1 MLHQIKK
8 LFKPAF
14 LETELKY
21 YTPIVKEIRS
31 QQKTLQWKS
40 DHAITDLSTEIIKAS
55 RNNISLDKLLVT
67 AYALA
72 SEAIVR
78 KLKITPYDVQLI
90 AAIALHHGK
99 IIEMNTGE
107 GKTLT
112 ATLPAYLNAIMGKGV
127 HILTFNDYLA
137 KRDAT
142 WMQPVYEYLGLS
154 VGTIHEG
161 MTSDE
166 RKKAYQKNITYLTA
180 KEGGFD
186 YLRSSLATD
195 SSNIILPNAS
205 FAIIDE
211 VDSILIDEARI
222 PMVIVGSMKEEHS
235 VDVLQIS
242 SLVRNLVRHLDFQT
256 DQYALNIYLTENGLK
271 KIETQLGCNNLYDES
286 SKNQEILSR
295 VHQSLQ
301 AHWLLNRDVDYIVR
315 NNTIE
320 LVDEFTGRIVENRK
334 WPHGLQAAIEAKENI
349 PIQPEG
355 RILGK
360 TTLPHFI
367 KTYPKISGMTG
378 TATASAEEFASVYG
392 IPVVIIPPNKPSKR
406 IDQPD
411 HIFLTKRAKFN
422 ALIEEIKK
430 VHSTGRPILVGTP
443 TIEESEAVASR
454 LLSENIFCETLN
466 AKNDEEEAGIIAK
479 AGMLGAITISTNM
492 AGRGTDIKLGGDEG
506 VNRDI
511 IINLGGL
518 YVIGT
523 NRFESRRIDYQLR
536 GRSGRQGD
544 VGESRFFVS
553 LEDDLLKKHGIDE
566 LIPKRLLKTGRTSR
580 SGYATILREID
591 RAQRIVEGKNFDIR
605 KTLNKYASIVEIQR
619 KILHQRRQAALENN
633 SESLLAEHNADH
645 HYHLTQ
651 QFGKTLIEKVEA
663 QVTIAIIDKHWADY
677 LEEVERIRQ
686 GIYLVT
692 LGGMDP
698 FYEFQKQT
706 AELFKELLSGIDN
719 AIIFKMTTLQIT
731 ADGIDL
737 EKEDLTTP
745 TSTWTYLVND
755 NPFGDKLENILR
767 GTANMGL
774 AAGAAILWP
783 LLTLYFFT
791 LNVFQKHHRR
801 R

>member
-1 MLHQIKK
+1 
-8 LFKPAF
+8 
-14 LETELKY
+14 
-21 YTPIVKEIRS
+21 
-31 QQKTLQWKS
+31 
-40 DHAITDLSTEIIKAS
+40 
-55 RNNISLDKLLVT
+55 
-67 AYALA
+67 
-72 SEAIVR
+72 
-78 KLKITPYDVQLI
+78 
-90 AAIALHHGK
+90 
-99 IIEMNTGE
+99 
-107 GKTLT
+107 
-112 ATLPAYLNAIMGKGV
+112 
-127 HILTFNDYLA
+127 
-137 KRDAT
+137 
-142 WMQPVYEYLGLS
+142 
-154 VGTIHEG
+154 
-161 MTSDE
+161 
-166 RKKAYQKNITYLTA
+166 
-180 KEGGFD
+180 
-186 YLRSSLATD
+186 
-195 SSNIILPNAS
+195 
-205 FAIIDE
+205 
-211 VDSILIDEARI
+211 
-222 PMVIVGSMKEEHS
+222 
-235 VDVLQIS
+235 
-242 SLVRNLVRHLDFQT
+242 
-256 DQYALNIYLTENGLK
+256 
-271 KIETQLGCNNLYDES
+271 
-286 SKNQEILSR
+286 
-295 VHQSLQ
+295 
-301 AHWLLNRDVDYIVR
+301 
-315 NNTIE
+315 
-320 LVDEFTGRIVENRK
+320 
-334 WPHGLQAAIEAKENI
+334 
-349 PIQPEG
+349 
-355 RILGK
+355 
-360 TTLPHFI
+360 
-367 KTYPKISGMTG
+367 MTG

-443 TIEESEAVASR
+443 TIEESEAVAGR

-466 AKNDEEEAGIIAK
+466 AKNDEEEAGIIEK

-633 SESLLAEHNADH
+633 GESLLAEHNADH
-645 HYHLTQ
+645 HHHLTQ
-651 QFGKTLIEKVEA
+651 QFGKTLIVKVEA

-719 AIIFKMTTLQIT
+719 AIVSKMTTVQIT

-737 EKEDLTTP
+737 KKEDLTTP

-791 LNVFQKHHRR
+791 LSVFQKHHRR